1 MSLFQRC
8 QKGLN
13 CLRRIR
19 GDVGLSEVDVGGV
32 LPLVAKP
39 CVNDG
44 LCLNERPLL
53 SPAKLALV
61 HVYALLLVVA
71 LGAIMPRY
79 ALADVTDVSGQDGVL
94 DAAAIVYPYE
104 YDAGSTDQRYRVL
117 SEYLGFDWDSMSSTT
132 KGHLLGEG
140 NGDNVFV
147 MAANNQVFNFVYDT
161 HSYLPILNIGQT
173 AAQTLNYGW
182 LGSLYGHSSLW
193 LVDMDS
199 HNKGVVQDFV
209 AYWALPREE
218 DVLATNGYTK
228 IAVVPVSDTGY
239 SGTPAINGTP
249 GPYYVA
255 TMTSNGGYS
264 NEVSSGKYI
273 TYRQSYAG
281 VHSGKTYEY
290 FDHINVMLDNNNAKM
305 LQGLLH
311 DGNVLLAGYVA
322 GTTSP
327 PYLRVVPEG
336 SYYFTDSADKY
347 VKINANTNGYTIW
360 YNVSQTWRD
369 RLYLMDG
376 ELYLYT
382 NTISGPSNINANG
395 TRIAGY
401 FSTVKNLPGQYVPTP
416 DPAPTPIPD
425 VPDPTEPI
433 EPSEPSGGIDIDL
446 PDIVFP
452 SIDIT
457 FPDVDADYRPYL
469 RKILQ
474 TLRDTEDDLR
484 SGINQL
490 TAGINDMLDALD
502 QIDRDLTTHC
512 LHLQDAISDVPYSI
526 NRYMKQVGNS
536 LYLKLDRSL
545 GDLGAGVN
553 KWLRLIYSR
562 LKGSPSSQPSID
574 DDEPGFWDWLA
585 DRVNNIINVIIDKL
599 PEELRNLLQD
609 LEELTSYFPFSVPWD
624 IAAALALFTHDP
636 VTPVYRVDWTLSEQ
650 LGIGFHFDIDMS
662 PWDYYAEIFRDIQF
676 LAFVIGMLFF
686 TIAQFNV
693 FDALGGSK

>member
-19 GDVGLSEVDVGGV
+19 GNVCLPEVDVGGV
-32 LPLVAKP
+32 FPLVAQP

-44 LCLNERPLL
+44 LCLNKRPLL
-53 SPAKLALV
+53 SPCKLALV
-61 HVYALLLVVA
+61 HVAALLLVVA

-117 SEYLGFDWDSMSSTT
+117 CEYLGFDWDSMSSTT

-173 AAQTLNYGW
+173 PTQTINYGW

-193 LVDMDS
+193 LVDMDT
-199 HNKGVVQDFV
+199 HNKVVVKDFV
-209 AYWALPREE
+209 AYWALPREDE
-218 DVLATNGYTK
+218 GGEVTQDYSVLLDNVFGNVYTSSQFNGSTSPIVGTPVFGGSVMTSYQTSYNTIQRTVDNLKARGCNYYYFVAGNGRYQSGTSGGSRGHGRVFGSASKIAAEFILQENKSDTRYYPDYVNIKLTSESDIYASGYGNPGSSFSATGEANDTTYNGNDSFSNVGTSVTYEGKFSSGGHTYYVTAVATNFG
-228 IAVVPVSDTGY
+228 AES
-239 SGTPAINGTP
+239 
-249 GPYYVA
+249 
-255 TMTSNGGYS
+255 
-264 NEVSSGKYI
+264 
-273 TYRQSYAG
+273 
-281 VHSGKTYEY
+281 
-290 FDHINVMLDNNNAKM
+290 
-305 LQGLLH
+305 
-311 DGNVLLAGYVA
+311 
-322 GTTSP
+322 
-327 PYLRVVPEG
+327 
-336 SYYFTDSADKY
+336 
-347 VKINANTNGYTIW
+347 
-360 YNVSQTWRD
+360 
-369 RLYLMDG
+369 
-376 ELYLYT
+376 
-382 NTISGPSNINANG
+382 
-395 TRIAGY
+395 
-401 FSTVKNLPGQYVPTP
+401 YVPTP
-416 DPAPTPIPD
+416 DPSPTPIPD
-425 VPDPTEPI
+425 VPDPTEPS

-457 FPDVDADYRPYL
+457 FPDSDADYRPYL

-490 TAGINDMLDALD
+490 TAGINDLLEALD

-512 LHLQDAISDVPYSI
+512 MHLQDAIHDVPYSI
-526 NRYMKQVGNS
+526 NRYMKQVGNT

-545 GDLGAGVN
+545 NNLGTSIN

-574 DDEPGFWDWLA
+574 DDEPGFWDWLG
-585 DRVNNIINVIIDKL
+585 DIFNGLINELIDKL
-599 PEELRNLLQD
+599 PDELVGLLED

-624 IAAALALFTHDP
+624 IAAVLALFAHDP
-636 VTPVYRVDWTLSEQ
+636 VTPVIAIDWVGSQ
-650 LGIGFHFDIDMS
+650 RYGIEVHWVIDLS
-662 PWDYYAEIFRDIQF
+662 PWDVYAESLRQLMLI
-676 LAFVIGMLFF
+676 AFIIGMMFF
-686 TIAQFNV
+686 TLDQV
-693 FDALGGSK
+693 PFDSLIKRGEK